1 MFDNIKNLS
10 VWKRYVIIILITTMI
25 SFLINKMLFLPIS
38 TKADNNSWLQYWG
51 SVVGALVAGLITLWG
66 IENTIKS
73 TLMNVRPLIRPINT
87 EFYIYQDSEGNY
99 VMTNKDLLHLIK
111 DYYRNAEMEMDGYRM
126 LIIDVLYEKVLN
138 EREGG
143 RWQKYVENV
152 DFENFKSEIIK
163 VGKYRNKE
171 NIFSGLDR
179 NVDKLDDIDYNK
191 GAIKDVLHNMREIYV
206 KRIAD
211 RVFFEEKMKGI
222 CPDVVV
228 PVYNVGAGNAIDV
241 SFNWAFQEGGYKKI
255 LDKIGFNDEDYAK
268 LSGNFSLANTS
279 PYFTD
284 ILLNANGENKMHLPL
299 VYQLSNLVKH
309 IFVKRRDNKNADIII
324 NDDLGIN
331 YNRIADLHI
340 EYKDIHGD
348 PNESSYKV
356 LFKMTDNIGEEYG
369 YKKTHINLKFEEY

>member
-10 VWKRYVIIILITTMI
+10 VWKRYVIIILITTII
-25 SFLINKMLFLPIS
+25 SFTINKMLFLPIS
-38 TKADNNSWLQYWG
+38 TKADNNAWLQYWG
-51 SVVGALVAGLITLWG
+51 SVVGALVAGLVTLWG

-87 EFYIYQDSEGNY
+87 EFYIYQDSEGSY
-99 VMTNKDLLHLIK
+99 VMTDKDLLHLIK
-111 DYYRNAEMEMDGYRM
+111 DYYRNVETEIDEYRM

-138 EREGG
+138 ERESS
-143 RWQKYVENV
+143 RWRKDVEDV

-163 VGKYRNKE
+163 VGKYKNEK
-171 NIFSGLDR
+171 NAFSGPDR
-179 NVDKLDDIDYNK
+179 NINKLDDTDCNE
-191 GAIKDVLHNMREIYV
+191 GTIKEILHNMREVYV
-206 KRIAD
+206 KRVAD

-222 CPDVVV
+222 YPDVVV

-241 SFNWAFQEGGYKKI
+241 SFNWAFREGGYKKI
-255 LDKIGFNDEDYAK
+255 LDKIGFSDEDYAK
-268 LSGNFSLANTS
+268 LSRNFSLANIS
-279 PYFTD
+279 PYFSD

-299 VYQLSNLVKH
+299 VYQLANLVKH
-309 IFVKRRDNKNADIII
+309 IFVKRRDNKNADMVI

-340 EYKDIHGD
+340 EYKDIYGD

>member
-1 MFDNIKNLS
+1 
-10 VWKRYVIIILITTMI
+10 
-25 SFLINKMLFLPIS
+25 
-38 TKADNNSWLQYWG
+38 
-51 SVVGALVAGLITLWG
+51 
-66 IENTIKS
+66 
-73 TLMNVRPLIRPINT
+73 
-87 EFYIYQDSEGNY
+87 
-99 VMTNKDLLHLIK
+99 
-111 DYYRNAEMEMDGYRM
+111 
-126 LIIDVLYEKVLN
+126 
-138 EREGG
+138 
-143 RWQKYVENV
+143 
-152 DFENFKSEIIK
+152 
-163 VGKYRNKE
+163 
-171 NIFSGLDR
+171 
-179 NVDKLDDIDYNK
+179 
-191 GAIKDVLHNMREIYV
+191 MREIYV

-340 EYKDIHGD
+340 EYRDIHGD